1 MTITTRTETLHG
13 RRVIFRQYEPA
24 VPKAEPLVLLHG
36 IAGSGDTWLPL
47 LSALDERGFD
57 RTVYVPDLAGHGGSE
72 PPAGDY
78 SIGGYACAVRDLLAL
93 LRPEHGHD
101 RITIGG
107 HSLGGGIAMQFAYQ
121 FPDLTGRLVLVDS
134 GGLGTEVAP
143 LIRAAAL
150 PGAVPFLAVALNKAT
165 LPVARAVLGLYP
177 KWSTETRE
185 LGRHAASLAD
195 PDRRLAFV
203 HTVRTS
209 IGLRGQRTSALD
221 RLYLAEAVPT
231 LIVWGADDRVIPV
244 EHGRRSAE
252 LMPGSRL
259 EIVEGAGHFPHA
271 VRPGVVADLLVG
283 FLANTTPATID
294 QDDVIDLLRARSAQ
308 PNR

>member
-13 RRVIFRQYEPA
+13 RRVTFRHYQPA
-24 VPKAEPLVLLHG
+24 GPDREAEPLVLLHG

-47 LSALDERGFD
+47 LEALAARGFARD
-57 RTVYVPDLAGHGGSE
+57 VYAPDLAGHGASE
-72 PPAGDY
+72 PPSGDF

-93 LRPEHGHD
+93 LRPEHGHE

-121 FPDLTGRLVLVDS
+121 FPDLTGRLVLVGS
-134 GGLGTEVAP
+134 GGLGTEVAA
-143 LIRAAAL
+143 LIRAATL
-150 PGAVPFLAVALNKAT
+150 PGAVPFLAVAANKVT
-165 LPVARAVLGLYP
+165 MPVARTVLGWFP
-177 KWSTETRE
+177 KWSAETRE

-195 PDRRLAFV
+195 PERRVAFV
-203 HTVRTS
+203 QTVRAS
-209 IGLRGQRTSALD
+209 IGLRGQRASALD

-231 LIVWGADDRVIPV
+231 LIVWGAGDRIIPV
-244 EHGRRSAE
+244 AHGRRSAE

-271 VRPGVVADLLVG
+271 TRPDVLADLLVE
-283 FLANTTPATID
+283 FLAGTSPATID
-294 QDDVIDLLRARSAQ
+294 QDSVIELLRSRSATG
-308 PNR
+308 